1 MTGTGEYLLGMAALA
16 AIAVSMAIAGR
27 TLRRALLPGWSGAPA
42 LLAAGLLA
50 VASLVAV
57 SELLGLAGILD
68 GVLLTAACVLVG
80 GGALRL
86 EPLVMRDQAERSRR
100 TRADASEP
108 EKDHAQRDAPAV
120 SDAELWVAVAV
131 ALLVAVQWAGPT
143 LLALD
148 RGIYGGDS
156 LWYHMPFAAH
166 IAQTGSVTELL
177 FTDPLYLNWFYPQV
191 SELLHADGLMLLG
204 DDFLSPL
211 LNLGWLGLALFAAW
225 CCGRPYG
232 AGAPAVAAVAALMS
246 ANLLFSRQPGNA
258 NNDVVAIALL
268 VSSVAILL
276 NARRATARGPL
287 IVAGLAAGLALG
299 TKLTAVPPV
308 GALTIGVIVLA
319 ALEGSD
325 QRAARTAR
333 AAGAWLGGLVV
344 GGGLWYARNLIVSGT
359 PFPFV
364 DIGPLSKPE
373 ELQGREPFSI
383 AHYLTD
389 TDVWGR
395 FFRPGLEE
403 RLGDLWPLVLL
414 LAVAGVAAWLWRGGR
429 VERMLAAV
437 VVAAAV
443 AYLLTPLGASGPE
456 GSPVGFRLNIR
467 YLAPG
472 LALALV
478 LAAIPP
484 PIGKRRDAWRIGAL
498 AVFGGLTALNVISFE
513 PIDDGRIPGS
523 LLLALAVIAV
533 PVAIV
538 LLARRGVP
546 WGSLAVGGLC
556 AAVLLAGL
564 GRASQEDYLEL
575 RYSSLAPDYPRDEQ
589 PAVELGQGLGRAY
602 DWARGVEDARIGL
615 AGTTGA
621 LFQYGLWGLD
631 SSNEVR
637 FIGERRDRGA
647 FAEYDRCADWIG
659 AVNAGDFDYVVTTPA
674 YDQDDPD
681 SAGVSIES
689 TWLSKAPN
697 LDRVGTP
704 LVGVWTLGAA
714 LPPSLCAGAP
724 ERGSASEDAPA
735 E

>member
-1 MTGTGEYLLGMAALA
+1 MTGTGEYLLGVAALA
-16 AIAVSMAIAGR
+16 AIAVAMAIAGR
-27 TLRRALLPGWSGAPA
+27 TLRRALLPGWTGAPA
-42 LLAAGLLA
+42 LLATGLLA
-50 VASLVAV
+50 LATLVAI

-86 EPLVMRDQAERSRR
+86 EPLVIRDEPRR
-100 TRADASEP
+100 RGAD
-108 EKDHAQRDAPAV
+108 DGQRDAPAV
-120 SDAELWVAVAV
+120 SDTELWVAAGI
-131 ALLVAVQWAGPT
+131 ALLVAVQWAGPA

-204 DDFLSPL
+204 NDFLSPL
-211 LNLGWLGLALFAAW
+211 LNLAWLGLALFAAW

-232 AGAPAVAAVAALMS
+232 AGAPAVAAMAALMS

-268 VSSVAILL
+268 ITSVAVLL
-276 NARRATARGPL
+276 NARQATARGPL
-287 IVAGLAAGLALG
+287 VVAGLAAGLALG

-319 ALEGSD
+319 ALGAS
-325 QRAARTAR
+325 QGRASRALR
-333 AAGAWLGGLVV
+333 AAGAWLAGLAV
-344 GGGLWYARNLIVSGT
+344 GGGLWYARNLVVSGT

-389 TDVWGR
+389 SDVWGR
-395 FFRPGLEE
+395 FFRPALEE

-414 LAVAGVAAWLWRGGR
+414 LAIAGVAAWLWRGGA

-437 VVAAAV
+437 ALVAAI

-484 PIGKRRDAWRIGAL
+484 PLGRRRDAWRIGAL
-498 AVFGGLTALNVISFE
+498 AVFGGLTALNALALE
-513 PIDDGRIPGS
+513 PIDTDRVPGA
-523 LLLALAVIAV
+523 LLLALAVVAA
-533 PVAIV
+533 PVTIV
-538 LLARRGVP
+538 ILARRGVP
-546 WGSLAVGGLC
+546 RTALAVAGLC
-556 AAVLLAGL
+556 AAILLAGL
-564 GRASQEDYLEL
+564 GRAAQEDYLEL

-589 PAVELGQGLGRAY
+589 PAVELGQGLGTAY

-637 FIGERRDRGA
+637 YIGERGERGA
-647 FAEYDRCADWIG
+647 FFEYDRCADWLA
-659 AVNAGDFDYVVTTPA
+659 AVNAAGYDYLVTTPA

-681 SAGVSIES
+681 AAGAPIEA
-689 TWLSKAPN
+689 TWLEKAPG
-697 LDRVGTP
+697 LRGIGTP
-704 LVGVWTLGAA
+704 LVSVWDLTGPIPASA
-714 LPPSLCAGAP
+714 CAGAP
-724 ERGSASEDAPA
+724 DRGSAPEGAPA

>member
-1 MTGTGEYLLGMAALA
+1 MTGTGEYLLGMAALT
-16 AIAVSMAIAGR
+16 AIAVTMAIAGR

-42 LLAAGLLA
+42 LLATCLLA
-50 VASLVAV
+50 VATLVAV
-57 SELLGLAGILD
+57 SELLGIAGILD
-68 GVLLTAACVLVG
+68 GVLLTAACLLVG
-80 GGALRL
+80 GAALRL
-86 EPLVMRDQAERSRR
+86 EPLVIRDQRDRERPDGAREALPIR
-100 TRADASEP
+100 
-108 EKDHAQRDAPAV
+108 
-120 SDAELWVAVAV
+120 DAELWIAVAL
-131 ALLVAVQWAGPT
+131 ALLVAMQWAGPT

-191 SELLHADGLMLLG
+191 SELLHADGLLLLG
-204 DDFLSPL
+204 NDFLSPL

-232 AGAPAVAAVAALMS
+232 AGAPALAAVAALMS

-276 NARRATARGPL
+276 NARQATARGPL

-319 ALEGSD
+319 ALEGS
-325 QRAARTAR
+325 QERAARTAR
-333 AAGAWLGGLVV
+333 AAGAGLGGLVI

-364 DIGPLSKPE
+364 DVGPFSKPE
-373 ELQGREPFSI
+373 ELEGREPFSI
-383 AHYLTD
+383 AHYVTD

-414 LAVAGVAAWLWRGGR
+414 LAVAGVTVWLWRGGR

-437 VVAAAV
+437 AVAAAV

-472 LALALV
+472 LALALL
-478 LAAIPP
+478 LAAVPP
-484 PIGKRRDAWRIGAL
+484 PIGPRRDAWRIAAL
-498 AVFGGLTALNVISFE
+498 AVFGGLTALNVIALE
-513 PIDDGRIPGS
+513 PIDDERVPGS
-523 LLLALAVIAV
+523 ALLALAVIAV
-533 PVAIV
+533 PVATVI
-538 LLARRGVP
+538 LARRGVP
-546 WGSLAVGGLC
+546 RGALAVGGLC
-556 AAVLLAGL
+556 ALIVLAGL
-564 GRASQEDYLEL
+564 GRAAQEDYIEL

-589 PAVELGQGLGRAY
+589 PAVELGQGLGRAF

-637 FIGERRDRGA
+637 FIGERRGRGA
-647 FAEYDRCADWIG
+647 FAEYDNCRDWVT
-659 AVNAGDFDYVVTTPA
+659 AVNAGGYDYVVTTPA

-681 SAGVSIES
+681 AAGAPIES
-689 TWLSKAPN
+689 TWLSEAPGIEQA
-697 LDRVGTP
+697 GTP
-704 LVGVWTLGAA
+704 LVGVWTLRAP
-714 LPPSLCAGAP
+714 LSPSLCADAP
-724 ERGSASEDAPA
+724 DRGSAPQNAPA